1 MGREIK
7 TLDDILNEKAAGPIP
22 VKKEQKRKKKNKKG
36 IIIAAIALIM
46 AAVTAISCYVFKKK
60 KSADTE
66 IVPSTTIESQVA
78 FDDIGKELEQPE
90 NPNSQYGKTTGDVDP
105 DKIVEK
111 DGVIYVDQD
120 SADKADQVG
129 QTKIDL
135 QNGKLEVKPN
145 GEVHEK
151 EPGYEVKDEN
161 GNTIETGSNESGIPD
176 GYITLD
182 RNYYYKDGS
191 LAFSK
196 GDIVDESEFNSL
208 KHLLITDPKNAIKVE
223 ETTKPAETTKPVETT
238 KPSTTQATEAI
249 SQDGKVNS
257 NGTYTIY
264 GVTYMDKAT
273 FEAFILD
280 DNSSAN
286 FGYYNG
292 VIYPVSVINQKANQK

>member
-7 TLDDILNEKAAGPIP
+7 TLDDILNERANGVIP

-60 KSADTE
+60 KSVDTE
-66 IVPSTTIESQVA
+66 IVPSTTVETQVG
-78 FDDIGKELEQPE
+78 FEDIGKELEQPE

-129 QTKIDL
+129 QTKIDT
-135 QNGKLEVKPN
+135 QNGKLEVKDD
-145 GEVHEK
+145 GVYEK
-151 EPGYEVKDEN
+151 DPGYEIKDN
-161 GNTIETGSNESGIPD
+161 KGNTIETGSNESGIPN

-223 ETTKPAETTKPVETT
+223 ETTKP
-238 KPSTTQATEAI
+238 STTQATEAI

-280 DNSSAN
+280 DNSSEN

-292 VIYPVSVINQKANQK
+292 VICPVSVINQKTNQK